1 MLHGCT
7 AKWGLMQDGMADSV
21 PSVNASC
28 CRRRRW
34 TSVTGG
40 KGKFP
45 ADVGA
50 ITPSS
55 VLQYSEVLVK
65 EEMEGVE
72 NWRQIRERV
81 Q

>member
-1 MLHGCT
+1 
-7 AKWGLMQDGMADSV
+7 MQDAMADSV
-21 PSVNASC
+21 PSVNTWC

-45 ADVGA
+45 ADVCT

-55 VLQYSEVLVK
+55 VLQYSQVLV
-65 EEMEGVE
+65 EEMEGLE
-72 NWRQIRERV
+72 NWCQIRERCNDKDGR
-81 Q
+81 QN